1 MIYEWIWDVW
11 RSVNSYKWHHDGMQ
25 ALEMGRSILDKAKEA
40 NRLELKWFS
49 LPCEFR
55 IYQKE
60 IRKEE

>member
-1 MIYEWIWDVW
+1 
-11 RSVNSYKWHHDGMQ
+11 MQ
-25 ALEMGRSILDKAKEA
+25 ALEMGRSIRDKVKEA
-40 NRLELKWFS
+40 NRLKHKGFS

>member
-1 MIYEWIWDVW
+1 
-11 RSVNSYKWHHDGMQ
+11 MQ
-25 ALEMGRSILDKAKEA
+25 ALEMGRSIRDKAKEA
-40 NRLELKWFS
+40 NRLEHKVFS